1 MSGWRVVGEWLDENI
16 TSKDRL
22 AVDIERRQRGSSV
35 TILLDSRGS
44 IIMAKVSEKRIT
56 SYFLHH
62 VINLPKEAEILS
74 VYEQDGRL
82 KIDVIEDG
90 SSIRRMRFFTVCDT
104 TTKTVVPAGAQLVG
118 VAVLSDGSRYLFE
131 VPQAPAAA
139 ASSTT
144 RHR

>member
-1 MSGWRVVGEWLDENI
+1 
-16 TSKDRL
+16 
-22 AVDIERRQRGSSV
+22 
-35 TILLDSRGS
+35 
-44 IIMAKVSEKRIT
+44 MAKVSEKRIT

-62 VINLPKEAEILS
+62 VIRLPKEAEILS

-82 KIDVIEDG
+82 KIDVIEDPSATYG
-90 SSIRRMRFFTVCDT
+90 MRFFTVCDT
-104 TTKTVVPAGAQLVG
+104 TNSTVVPAGAWLVG
-118 VAVLSDGSRYLFE
+118 VAVLCDGSRYLFE

>member
-1 MSGWRVVGEWLDENI
+1 MSGCQGRRGLDENI

-22 AVDIERRQRGSSV
+22 AVDIKRRQRGLFRI
-35 TILLDSRGS
+35 ILLDSRGS

-82 KIDVIEDG
+82 KIDVIEDE
-90 SSIRRMRFFTVCDT
+90 SSIYDTRFFIVCDT
-104 TTKTVVPAGAQLVG
+104 TTKTVVPAGAWLVG
-118 VAVLSDGSRYLFE
+118 VAVLCDGSRYLFE
-131 VPQAPAAA
+131 VPQAPGDLY
-139 ASSTT
+139 
-144 RHR
+144 R